1 MKESNMFEIEN
12 WHRNNYQKKLKGRRI
27 TTEDILPI
35 VKKLDSLFK
44 VEKIGKSEL
53 GKDIFSISFGKGEKN
68 ILIWTQMHGNEST
81 GTKAVFDL
89 FKYFENSEENNLI
102 ANAILNNC
110 KITVIPV
117 LNPDG
122 AEKYT
127 RVNSNQ
133 VDLNRDVIDQN
144 AAESKILMQMLKMVD
159 PYYCFNLHDQ
169 RTIFSVTEI
178 NNPATLSFLAPSIDE
193 ARTVTNGRM
202 QTMETIV
209 AMNNML
215 QKFIP
220 DQVGRYS
227 DEFYP
232 TATGDNFQKM
242 GHNTI
247 LIESGHF
254 KNDYQREN
262 TRRYT
267 FLALLKGIYS
277 IAQPEDGIDFQSYF
291 DIPNNEKLY
300 LDMIIKNINYKG
312 DIVDVG
318 ILFIESLIGGSIN
331 LIPSI
336 ELVGDLKEYNA
347 NTVIFD
353 QKKDIKSEKELIK
366 WLKNEYSRII
376 LR

>member
-1 MKESNMFEIEN
+1 MFEIEN

-254 KNDYQREN
+254 KDDYQREN

-318 ILFIESLIGGSIN
+318 VLFIESLIGGSIN